1 MEIPEMIRMH
11 SLSFKLILAF
21 VFVAVLSVLVLSFL
35 INRATTSEFGMYL
48 EHIGRMQGMMGG
60 QGMMGR
66 GGEMIQ
72 AMGTAEAE
80 FLSNIRSYLWWAGG
94 AAVALALA
102 MGAILAR
109 QIILPLR
116 RLSLAAREVSKGNL
130 NYRVRINSRDEVGQ
144 VAGAFNSMAE
154 SLERNEE
161 SRRNMIADIAHEL
174 RTPLTLLQGEV
185 EAMLDNVIEPT
196 RERLTSLH
204 DETTHLSRLV
214 SDLRTLSMADAGQ
227 LQMNLE
233 PLDTAEIIARAVSAI
248 ERQAKSKNISVTIQV
263 SGDMAPVFG
272 DRDRLSQ
279 VLRNLLDNAVNYTPP
294 GGRITVAASVETS
307 GNALFSVSD
316 TGPGI
321 PEGDIMH
328 LFERFYRADPSRSRN
343 TGGSGLGLTIVKQL
357 VEAQGGKVWAASETG
372 KGSTFY
378 FKFPL
383 AKSR

>member
-1 MEIPEMIRMH
+1 MIRMH